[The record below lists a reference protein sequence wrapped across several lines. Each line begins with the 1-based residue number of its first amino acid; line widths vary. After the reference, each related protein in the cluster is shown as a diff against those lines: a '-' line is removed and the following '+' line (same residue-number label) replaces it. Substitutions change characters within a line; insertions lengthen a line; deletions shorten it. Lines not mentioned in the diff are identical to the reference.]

1 VPVNSN
7 CYIHST
13 QSELHVVSDISMSV
27 RHFLACSD
35 VNKPIVGALMIALIR
50 TSKCF
55 SIDAAYAY
63 MDLAEQT
70 AKC

>member
-1 VPVNSN
+1 
-7 CYIHST
+7 
-13 QSELHVVSDISMSV
+13 MSV